1 MPLEGGAGHAVQE
14 VAPHEPT
21 AVLATQGPVPA
32 GQRWNPALQAVA
44 HALAVQTAS
53 ALGSA
58 GVGHV
63 AHDAAVPHCRVL
75 SFGKHPLVAGQVWVP
90 APQTTPQ
97 AAFMHAVPSGQG
109 VQSTPFIVPQVA
121 EALLLTQTP
130 LQRCQPALHACT
142 HVPAALQ
149 VTLPL
154 SAGGVQTLQSL
165 PHELMLVLPLTTQVV
180 VAPLPHG

>member
-1 MPLEGGAGHAVQE
+1 M
-14 VAPHEPT
+14 
-21 AVLATQGPVPA
+21 
-32 GQRWNPALQAVA
+32 
-44 HALAVQTAS
+44 QTAS

-58 GVGHV
+58 GVAHV

-75 SFGKHPLVAGQVWVP
+75 SLGKHPLVAGQVCVP

-109 VQSTPFIVPQVA
+109 VQSTPLIVPQVA

-130 LQRCQPALHACT
+130 LQRCQPVLHACT

-154 SAGGVQTLQSL
+154 SGGGVQTVHVL
-165 PHELMLVLPLTTQVV
+165 PHELMFVLPLTTQVA
-180 VAPLPHG
+180 VAPVPQA